1 METEIYKELSELIF
15 PKDLLRYFTVVQIE
29 KKPAQDKDRGS
40 IVFHLD
46 EKEELRSGKEGH
58 EYQPNGFYKAA
69 TVRDFPLRDK
79 KVTLQIRRRRWLD
92 TKTFESISNT
102 YDLVADGT
110 RHSKEFAAFLKV
122 CFGHIPD
129 ISFFA

>member
-1 METEIYKELSELIF
+1 METEIYKELSELVF
-15 PKDLLRYFTVVQIE
+15 PEDLLRYFTVVRIE
-29 KKPAQDKDRGS
+29 KKASQGGDRGS

-46 EKEELRSGKEGH
+46 EKDELRGGKESH
-58 EYQPNGFYKAA
+58 EYQPNGFFKAA

-79 KVTLQIRRRRWLD
+79 KVTLLIRRRRWLD
-92 TKTFESISNT
+92 SRTFESVSNT

-122 CFGHIPD
+122 C
-129 ISFFA
+129 